1 MGTYYKSRRAT
12 MSAAVNTPTPV
23 NLDAEGNTAGGVQI
37 PAEASQIVQ
46 ILVSL
51 AASIVAVA
59 SSGVTIVV
67 RLTGDGLVDGQ
78 QDIEVGGLRE
88 DTTSTGGVRIS
99 PAFPILDEP
108 IKVKGGNTVNLSYVM
123 GGVDPGS
130 PEIGATLIVK

>member
-1 MGTYYKSRRAT
+1 MGTYYKTRRAT

-23 NLDAEGNTAGGVQI
+23 NLDAEGNTAGGIQI
-37 PAEASQIVQ
+37 PAECSQIQQ
-46 ILVSL
+46 ILVAL

-59 SSGVTIVV
+59 SSGVTIIL

-88 DTTSTGGVRIS
+88 DTTSTGGLHVTPS
-99 PAFPILDEP
+99 FPILDEP
-108 IKVKGGNTVNLSYVM
+108 IKVKGGNTVNISYVI

-130 PEIGATLIVK
+130 PEIGVTLIVK